1 MNSEETVSELVLRK
15 KAQKKPRLKGTWGPH
30 RPMEAAGSGKNHV
43 RKSREAG
50 LGSSC

>member
-1 MNSEETVSELVLRK
+1 MNSRETVSELVLRK
-15 KAQKKPRLKGTWGPH
+15 TQQKSRLKGTWCPD
-30 RPMEAAGSGKNHV
+30 RPIDAAGSRENHV

>member
-15 KAQKKPRLKGTWGPH
+15 AQQKPRLKGTWGPD
-30 RPMEAAGSGKNHV
+30 RPMDAAGSGENQV